1 MGEGGRRGGERG
13 WEGVGEGVGEGG
25 RGGGGG
31 SGDRRRELIQICAGK
46 KRYRNSLT
54 GLCS

>member
-1 MGEGGRRGGERG
+1 MGEGGRRGDERG
-13 WEGVGEGVGEGG
+13 WEGVGEGG

-31 SGDRRRELIQICAGK
+31 SGDRTRELIQIRAGK
-46 KRYRNSLT
+46 KRYRNSFT

>member
-31 SGDRRRELIQICAGK
+31 SGDRTRELIQIRAGK
-46 KRYRNSLT
+46 KRYRNAFT